1 MCRWSGSYSTA
12 IGRGSPVES
21 MCRTMLRI
29 GAMPVSPARNMT
41 GRLSPSGRRKSP
53 YGPSTVT
60 VAPASSLFSAAP
72 PFPGP
77 TRTQSCTARGR
88 SGAEAIVYARETPSG
103 KRKFTHWPGWK
114 RNVSSAKAMVIWRTL
129 GASSSISVTMAA
141 CDGIST
147 PHAGLRQLL
156 NLFQDAILLE
166 AAQMIDEQ
174 HAVEMVDLVAERPG
188 HQPLAPH
195 LALLAVAVEVADLHA
210 LRPRHGLG
218 EVGDR
223 QTAFVL
229 GDLPDPLDDLG
240 VDEDVQLLGTLA
252 DGEVDDHEPPGDA
265 DLVRRE
271 ADAGG
276 GIHGDDHVVDQL
288 LQRIVEV
295 GHGRGEAPQDVVAEF
310 SNWKNCHSLP
320 LIFRSYA
327 RHPCL

>member
-29 GAMPVSPARNMT
+29 GAIPVSPARNVT

-60 VAPASSLFSAAP
+60 VAPASSFFSAMP

-114 RNVSSAKAMVIWRTL
+114 RNESSAKAMVIWRTL
-129 GASSSISVTMAA
+129 GASSSISVTTAA

-156 NLFQDAILLE
+156 NLFQDPILLE
-166 AAQMIDEQ
+166 PAEMIDEEI
-174 HAVEMVDLVAERPG
+174 AVEMVGLVAEGAG

-195 LALLAVAVEVADLHA
+195 LALLAVAVEVTDLHA

-223 QTAFVL
+223 KTSLVL
-229 GDLPDPLDDLG
+229 GDLTEALDDLG
-240 VDEDVQLLGTLA
+240 VDEDVELLGTLA
-252 DGEVDDHEPPGDA
+252 DGEVDDHEPLRDA
-265 DLVRRE
+265 DLVRRQ

-276 GIHGDDHVVDQL
+276 GVHGDDHVVDQL
-288 LQRIVEV
+288 LQRVVEV
-295 GHGRGEAPQDVVAEF
+295 GHGRGGAPEDIVSVF
-310 SNWKNCHSLP
+310 ND
-320 LIFRSYA
+320 R
-327 RHPCL
+327 